1 MESAF
6 RLLLAVLLMALLCA
20 CAAYR
25 PPPPTGP
32 QRVGWKHLDG
42 RRAEGPIV
50 QQAEKICNEEAT
62 KSANAGVT
70 LLMQLTILNSSLHSC
85 MAKQGYRPLMQ

>member
-1 MESAF
+1 MQSAS
-6 RLLLAVLLMALLCA
+6 RLVVILLMALLCA
-20 CAAYR
+20 CAAYK

-32 QRVGWKHLDG
+32 HRIGWKHSDG
-42 RRAEGPIV
+42 RRAEGSIV
-50 QQAEKICNEEAT
+50 RQAEKICNQEAT
-62 KSANAGVT
+62 KSASAGVT

>member
-6 RLLLAVLLMALLCA
+6 RLVAVLLTALLCA
-20 CAAYR
+20 CAAYK

-32 QRVGWKHLDG
+32 QRIGWKHLDG
-42 RRAEGPIV
+42 RRAEGSIV
-50 QQAEKICNEEAT
+50 QEAETICNKEAA
-62 KSANAGVT
+62 KSASAGVT

>member
-1 MESAF
+1 MQSAF
-6 RLLLAVLLMALLCA
+6 RLVLILLTALLSA
-20 CAAYR
+20 CAAYK

-32 QRVGWKHLDG
+32 QRIGWKHSDG

-50 QQAEKICNEEAT
+50 QQAEKICNQEAR
-62 KSANAGVT
+62 KSASAGVT

>member
-6 RLLLAVLLMALLCA
+6 RLSLAILLTALLCA

-25 PPPPTGP
+25 PAASSSPH
-32 QRVGWKHLDG
+32 RIGWKHSDG

-50 QQAEKICNEEAT
+50 QQAEKICNKEAA
-62 KSANAGVT
+62 KSASAGVT

>member
-1 MESAF
+1 VESAF
-6 RLLLAVLLMALLCA
+6 RLLLAVLLTALLCA